1 MMVDLARTP
10 VSPAEAAES
19 AIAAA
24 RADIDAIDQKVLALL
39 ADRVQANEVI
49 AAAKVAAGVTM
60 PLRPAREVTMLRKLI
75 AEAPPGVDPDLIF
88 DVWRAMIAANVRRQK
103 AVEVVVPEVGDIV
116 RLFDTAR
123 RHFSGAARI
132 NRLAETRDVLNHI
145 AENAGVIAVMPW
157 PAPSG
162 PGAWWAMLTER
173 RYSKL
178 SIIAGLPMR
187 GTGEPEAALVAP
199 GAVLEEA
206 GGDRTFGLAFDPHHR
221 SIRAMNEAGFKAHET
236 FRVRE
241 TVMLEIEGFV
251 AAGDPRVAVAIRHG
265 LEGFRVVGAYA
276 RI

>member
-1 MMVDLARTP
+1 MAD
-10 VSPAEAAES
+10 
-19 AIAAA
+19 AA
-24 RADIDAIDQKVLALL
+24 RNPVTPAGEAEQAMASARAEIDAIDQKVLALL
-39 ADRVQANEVI
+39 ADRVKANEVI

-75 AEAPPGVDPDLIF
+75 AEAPPGVDADLIF

-103 AVEVVVPEVGDIV
+103 PVEVVVPEVGDVV

-132 NRLAETRDVLNHI
+132 NRLAETRDVMNHI
-145 AENAGVIAVMPW
+145 AENPGVVAVMPW

-162 PGAWWAMLTER
+162 PASWWAMLTER
-173 RYSKL
+173 RYAKL
-178 SIIAGLPMR
+178 SIIAALPMR

-199 GAVLEEA
+199 DALLEAA
-206 GGDRTFGLAFDPHHR
+206 GEDRTFGLAFDPHHR
-221 SIRAMNEAGFKAHET
+221 SVRALNEAGMKAFET

-241 TVMLEIEGFV
+241 TVLLELDGFV
-251 AAGDPRVAVAIRHG
+251 TAGDPRIPAAIRHG